1 MKKFDWV
8 KAVGILCTVGGIVI
22 SIVNNIV
29 EEKKLDAKIEEAFQA
44 KLTEMNK

>member
-22 SIVNNIV
+22 SIVSNIV
-29 EEKKLDAKIEEAFQA
+29 EEKKLDAKIEEAVQA